1 MYFFDEPTG
10 NLDAQF
16 REVFYKY
23 IREIVASGDKSVI
36 YASHLV
42 EEMEEFADYILWLKN
57 EEESGKVKFYGDID
71 TLRNSYLLVEAT
83 EAVLDKIPKEII
95 VGGRKRENHSE
106 MLIRVSDE
114 NNNRGKATK
123 EQENDKKISE
133 EIKNNS
139 RYASL
144 KEIMYYEEKGEI
156 L

>member
-1 MYFFDEPTG
+1 
-10 NLDAQF
+10 
-16 REVFYKY
+16 
-23 IREIVASGDKSVI
+23 
-36 YASHLV
+36 
-42 EEMEEFADYILWLKN
+42 
-57 EEESGKVKFYGDID
+57 
-71 TLRNSYLLVEAT
+71 
-83 EAVLDKIPKEII
+83 
-95 VGGRKRENHSE
+95 

-156 L
+156 LCIPY